1 MCFLSAEGEEIYYI
15 LFRDVLLA
23 SSVWIKTK
31 EITAVRYLLAVLVKP
46 LQKIVKKLCRGK
58 CFYLLDI
65 GCLFIHHKVQV

>member
-31 EITAVRYLLAVLVKP
+31 EITAVRYL
-46 LQKIVKKLCRGK
+46 
-58 CFYLLDI
+58 
-65 GCLFIHHKVQV
+65 